1 MPIFYSVP
9 RVCHVCAMCV
19 PCVCHVCAMSRAKVS
34 QIVTTLGHQSWHAQK
49 FYCYTHA
56 LSNGSS
62 LQQQAEAAV
71 RLSEIFFD
79 IVFPMVIKSQE
90 ERSPRSNTV
99 KKNCLGAIRKY
110 KPTSQNRMTTNVRGR
125 NKYAVKL
132 VRTSP
137 WIFREFLFPHR
148 EFRRDF
154 SVNFPE
160 NFLWIFSC
168 TNF

>member
-125 NKYAVKL
+125 TTYAVKL
-132 VRTSP
+132 VRSSP
-137 WIFREFLFPHR
+137 
-148 EFRRDF
+148 
-154 SVNFPE
+154 
-160 NFLWIFSC
+160 
-168 TNF
+168 